1 MNNTLSKLYKNAGFR
16 DTLKASIMKKLT
28 SPEGIGGLA
37 GTAANVAS
45 GLAMPLVAKKF
56 PQVTPEKVNAVA
68 KHLGLEGKVWTDMS
82 AHEYPVWRMD
92 KNNAFYDPNTGKV
105 KTLSST
111 MNTAPIL
118 AHELGHGHIHENP
131 GIVKWLQDN
140 LYGPS
145 KAAPLIQPKLI
156 ETLTKNET
164 RPMVGALK
172 GGLTAGVANA
182 GTLVP
187 EFEANRRGIQA
198 LNQVEGG
205 TAMEKLKNYGAVVPG
220 MASYLSGTVG
230 SGAVQGYRQALE
242 NKQKLGM

>member
-1 MNNTLSKLYKNAGFR
+1 MHNTLSKLYKNAGFR
-16 DTLKASIMKKLT
+16 DAIKKRVMERIK
-28 SPEGIGGLA
+28 SPDSIGGLA
-37 GTAANVAS
+37 GTVAQLTSAA
-45 GLAMPLVAKKF
+45 AMPLVAKKF

-68 KHLGLEGKVWTDMS
+68 KHLGLEGKVHVDMS
-82 AHEYPVWRMD
+82 DTAAPLWRMD
-92 KNNAFYDPNTGKV
+92 KNNAFYNPHTKGV
-105 KTLSST
+105 STASSN

-145 KAAPLIQPKLI
+145 KAVPMIQPQLI
-156 ETLTKNET
+156 KTLTKNET

-187 EFEANRRGIQA
+187 EFEASRRGIQA

-205 TAMEKLKNYGAVVPG
+205 TAMEKLKNYGGIAPG